1 MRSKKSRIK
10 ARKNM
15 KIVFSCLSLLII
27 FLILLTVL
35 CFLKIFDNDKS
46 LFESRIDNVLL
57 EKKKDT
63 EEIKTVGWISIQGT
77 NIDYP
82 VVYAPGYDFSYKTD
96 DFTWTEVDYNKLN
109 NMIYVSGHNILNQ
122 SANPKITSK
131 NHRRFEQLM
140 GFTYYDF
147 IKENQYIQYTFNGKD
162 YIYKIFSVY
171 YDETE
176 ELALYNNK
184 FYSKKEITK
193 FIEDAKKKNIYDI
206 DVEVN
211 NEDFLLSLVTCTKM
225 FGDSKE
231 NFVVAAR
238 LLRDDEATIL
248 SKVLKSSKYKEVEK
262 KMKGGEVYEEA

>member
-1 MRSKKSRIK
+1 MEVIK
-10 ARKNM
+10 RRKNYY
-15 KIVFSCLSLLII
+15 IIFSCLILLII
-27 FLILLTVL
+27 FLILLIVL
-35 CFLKIFDNDKS
+35 RFSRFFVKDNYTFD
-46 LFESRIDNVLL
+46 SRIENVLT

-63 EEIKTVGWISIQGT
+63 EDIKTVGWINVQGT

-96 DFTWTEVDYNKLN
+96 DFTWTEVDYNELN

-122 SANPKITSK
+122 SANPKITSD

-140 GFTYYDF
+140 SFTYYDF
-147 IKENQYIQYTFNGKD
+147 IKDNQYIQYTFGGKG

-171 YDETE
+171 YDKTE

-184 FYSKKEITK
+184 FYSKKEIDN
-193 FIEDAKKKNIYDI
+193 FIKDAKKKNIYDV
-206 DVEVN
+206 DVDVN
-211 NEDFLLSLVTCTKM
+211 NEDFLISLVTCTKM

-238 LLRDDEATIL
+238 LLRDDEATTL
-248 SKVLKSSKYKEVEK
+248 SKVLKSSKYKEVEE
-262 KMKGGEVYEEA
+262 KMKGGEVYEDA